1 MIKVIIAQEE
11 EGGSEDWVSYLN
23 PWLWEVGVTAQVREV
38 VTERVVRKN
47 GLAYNQ
53 GL

>member
-11 EGGSEDWVSYLN
+11 EGGSEDWVSYLD
-23 PWLWEVGVTAQVREV
+23 PWLWEV
-38 VTERVVRKN
+38 VTERVVRAN